1 MNVENLV
8 DDILAD
14 RVAIQELDME
24 QMEALVDYMR
34 ENISTIDNDEYREA
48 LLILVNAIEIAAENR
63 FGNLASGDWDETIE
77 ASVARGNTYF
87 ELENYVVQ

>member
-1 MNVENLV
+1 MIVENLV

-14 RVAIQELDME
+14 RVAITDLDME

-63 FGNLASGDWDETIE
+63 FGNQEAGAWDDVIE
-77 ASVARGNTYF
+77 SSIARGNTYF

>member
-63 FGNLASGDWDETIE
+63 FGNEAAGDWDDTIE
-77 ASVARGNTYF
+77 ASIARGNTYF
-87 ELENYVVQ
+87 ELENPVVQ

>member
-1 MNVENLV
+1 MSVENLV

-14 RVAIQELDME
+14 RVAIAELDTE

-48 LLILVNAIEIAAENR
+48 LLILVNTIEIAAENR
-63 FGNLASGDWDETIE
+63 FGNEEAGDWDETIE

-87 ELENYVVQ
+87 ELERHTVQ

>member
-14 RVAIQELDME
+14 KVQIADLDID
-24 QMEALVDYMR
+24 QFEALVDYMR
-34 ENISTIDNDEYREA
+34 ENISTIENDEYRES
-48 LLILVNAIEIAAENR
+48 LLVLVHAIEIAAENR
-63 FGNLASGDWDETIE
+63 FVNQASGDWDNTIE
-77 ASVARGNTYF
+77 ASIARGNTYF

>member
-1 MNVENLV
+1 MDVENLV
-8 DDILAD
+8 DDILTDQVQIAD
-14 RVAIQELDME
+14 LDTD

-34 ENISTIDNDEYREA
+34 EHIGSIENDEYREA
-48 LLILVNAIEIAAENR
+48 LMILVNAIEIAAENR

-87 ELENYVVQ
+87 EMENYVVQ

>member
-1 MNVENLV
+1 MNIENLV

-14 RVAIQELDME
+14 RVAIVDLDTE

-34 ENISTIDNDEYREA
+34 ESISTIDNDEYREA

-63 FGNLASGDWDETIE
+63 FGNEEAGNWDDIIE
-77 ASVARGNTYF
+77 ASIDRGNTYF